1 MTQEKIVQNTKKNP
15 QKTQNKQTKN
25 NPTNL
30 KYQEYQ
36 IKQFTFPLGG
46 KLIKGGKGCKHLSA
60 YYVQAAV
67 LS

>member
-1 MTQEKIVQNTKKNP
+1 MQNTKKK
-15 QKTQNKQTKN
+15 QKTTQNKQTRN
-25 NPTNL
+25 NPNNL

-60 YYVQAAV
+60 YYIQATV